1 MQKSLHDTT
10 WRLEQVVRQN
20 VIERDKTM
28 VLVDMTSN
36 QRQQPDAQK
45 ALDLLASLS
54 RVINIQDEPAAE
66 AEFAAAANL
75 LHP

>member
-28 VLVDMTSN
+28 VLVNMTSN